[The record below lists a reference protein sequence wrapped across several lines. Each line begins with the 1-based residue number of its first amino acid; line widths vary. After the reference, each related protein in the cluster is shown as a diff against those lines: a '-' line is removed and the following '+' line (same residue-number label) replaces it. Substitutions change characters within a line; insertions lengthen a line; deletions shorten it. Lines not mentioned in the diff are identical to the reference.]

1 MHNKIKHLNQ
11 CVAIFPRLIKQYEV
25 IESSNTTVFGL
36 EAGHSHLVPF
46 ADRQTVADS
55 FHLQAVVG
63 RMAVAAGDSHLAG
76 SHPVNNTHI

>member
-1 MHNKIKHLNQ
+1 M
-11 CVAIFPRLIKQYEV
+11 
-25 IESSNTTVFGL
+25 FGL
-36 EAGHSHLVPF
+36 EAGHSHLVRF